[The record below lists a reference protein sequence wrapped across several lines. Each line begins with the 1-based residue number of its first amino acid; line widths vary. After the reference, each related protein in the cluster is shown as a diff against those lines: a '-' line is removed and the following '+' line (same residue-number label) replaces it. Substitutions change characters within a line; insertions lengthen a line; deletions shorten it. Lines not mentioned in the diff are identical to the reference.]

1 VRFGANAQNL
11 CVDGDSDP
19 ERRPTVLLVE
29 DNEVNQAVAV
39 AILNRRGYRVDVVEN
54 GREALAAVER
64 RSREQGDSHLPVI
77 ALTAHASER
86 ERCLA
91 CGMDDFLTKPVRPE
105 DLVDA
110 LARVIGEEQVVDRG
124 VLARLREAL
133 DEHTVARIVDVF
145 IAQGTDQLATIAQSG
160 DAAEVTR
167 AAHLRKASAATVG
180 AVAVEGI
187 AGEIERT
194 GDPTLAWR
202 LAEAFA
208 RTRAELR

>member
-1 VRFGANAQNL
+1 MPVM
-11 CVDGDSDP
+11 DG
-19 ERRPTVLLVE
+19 
-29 DNEVNQAVAV
+29 
-39 AILNRRGYRVDVVEN
+39 Y
-54 GREALAAVER
+54 EATAEL

-77 ALTAHASER
+77 ALTAHAGER

-133 DEHTVARIVDVF
+133 DEHTVACIVDVF
-145 IAQGTDQLATIAQSG
+145 IAQGTDQLATIARSG
-160 DAAEVTR
+160 GAAEVTR
-167 AAHLRKASAATVG
+167 AAHVLKASAATVG

-187 AGEIERT
+187 AAEIERT